1 MNSSKELAA
10 IVALAVS
17 AGLAGTGCMA
27 QSADENEGQDEMAA
41 PADQKA
47 DGNEKIGE
55 ATQKCGWGGGFGF
68 SGFGVRS
75 PIDFPFGF
83 NPGWGCGGP
92 IGGWGGLGP
101 WGASWGTCW

>member
-10 IVALAVS
+10 IVALAVA

-27 QSADENEGQDEMAA
+27 QSGDENEGQDEMAA

-55 ATQKCGWGGGFGF
+55 AAQKCGFGGFGGCGC
-68 SGFGVRS
+68 GFF
-75 PIDFPFGF
+75 PFTFPFGF
-83 NPGWGCGGP
+83 FPGWGCGGP
-92 IGGWGGLGP
+92 IGGWAGFGP
-101 WGASWGTCW
+101 WGASWGGCW

>member
-10 IVALAVS
+10 IVALAVA

-27 QSADENEGQDEMAA
+27 QSGDENEGQDEMAA

-55 ATQKCGWGGGFGF
+55 ATQKCGCGCIGPFGLIA
-68 SGFGVRS
+68 
-75 PIDFPFGF
+75 PIGFPFGF
-83 NPGWGCGGP
+83 FPGWGCGGP
-92 IGGWGGLGP
+92 IGGFAGFGP